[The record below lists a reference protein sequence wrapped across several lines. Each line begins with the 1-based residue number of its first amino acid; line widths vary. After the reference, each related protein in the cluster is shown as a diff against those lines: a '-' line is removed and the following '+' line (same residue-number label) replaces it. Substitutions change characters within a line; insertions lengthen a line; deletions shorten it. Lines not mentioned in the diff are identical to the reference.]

1 MKPWRYL
8 KETRSSSILVTHDPE
23 EAMGMADRIVLM
35 RAGRVVQIGTPDELY
50 RQSGRRRSGP
60 VFFRRE

>member
-1 MKPWRYL
+1 MNRFRDWTSVCSEHVRHETLAIL

-35 RAGRVVQIGTPDELY
+35 RAGRVVQIGTP
-50 RQSGRRRSGP
+50 G
-60 VFFRRE
+60 